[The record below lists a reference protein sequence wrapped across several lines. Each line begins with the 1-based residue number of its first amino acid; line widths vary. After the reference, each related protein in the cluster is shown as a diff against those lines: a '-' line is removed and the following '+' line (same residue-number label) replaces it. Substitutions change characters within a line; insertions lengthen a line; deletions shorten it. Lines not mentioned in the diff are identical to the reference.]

1 MLRSVLL
8 NEMGDV
14 MTSLDDALMQE
25 RQRGELLISQLRLV
39 IVLLASVVPL
49 MMIILNGAYLGLALV
64 LLVLGYAAG
73 IRLLLKRG
81 YFSPWFGY
89 LTLLC
94 DAVGL
99 GICLMLLSLIKPGSL
114 LLEPLFAI
122 YYIIS
127 VSGTIKYDFKYSFF
141 SLVLCALMVFV
152 LAWFDAAVLA
162 IRPDGLLI
170 FEKVLLL
177 FVFTIISFIF
187 HNLFTKIVE
196 SEHQVM
202 HQRFKEI
209 SALMNIGCGI
219 SPRCKLEQS
228 LQAIVEQTRDL
239 LNSDICYLGFL
250 EEGLDSFVACGLQQS
265 LKPDGALENDLSA
278 DGTLIRS
285 LAELEQRSGRE
296 ATAYLRA
303 EGVVSLVAA
312 PIIIEG
318 KRVGFQLAGRRSV
331 EAYGEHDK
339 VLLSA
344 LSQQAALTVQNSL
357 LCEEL
362 ENDAP
367 RESLRNGYRGIVGR
381 SAPMQKVFGLIE
393 KSARTDLPV
402 LLRGESG
409 TGKELVAR
417 ALHQASARSSGPF
430 IPINCAAIPETLLE
444 SELFGHERGAFT
456 GADRLK
462 QGIFELAQ
470 GGTIFLDEIGD
481 MSVALQ
487 IKLFRFLQS
496 HELLRL
502 GGKRTIRVDVRII
515 SATNQDLEQKIAA
528 GLFREDLFYRI
539 NTLTIFM
546 PALRMIPEDIP
557 LLVDHFMVVYGGRQH
572 LSRSAMKFLKTRPW
586 RGNVRE
592 LENLVQRMVAICD
605 GELVRTAQL
614 KELIAMMTPDQPA
627 DGALNSYLQLALG
640 RSCSLIEETAHFE
653 RSLINEA
660 LLRSGGNISE
670 TGRLLN
676 VPKSTLFNKIRKHGL
691 L

>member
-1 MLRSVLL
+1 ML
-8 NEMGDV
+8 E
-14 MTSLDDALMQE
+14 TSLDDALMQE
-25 RQRGELLISQLRLV
+25 KQRGELLISQLRLV
-39 IVLLASVVPL
+39 IVLLASVAPL
-49 MMIILNGAYLGLALV
+49 MMIILNGAYPGLALV
-64 LLVLGYAAG
+64 LLVLAYALG
-73 IRLLLKRG
+73 IRRLLKGG

-94 DAVGL
+94 DVVGL
-99 GICLMLLSLIKPGSL
+99 GICLMLLSFIRPVYNGL

-127 VSGTIKYDFKYSFF
+127 VSGTIKYDFRYSFF
-141 SLVLCALMVFV
+141 SLALCTLMVFV
-152 LAWFDAAVLA
+152 LAWFDAAVHA
-162 IRPDGLLI
+162 ISPDWLLI

-177 FVFTIISFIF
+177 SVFTIISFIF

-202 HQRFKEI
+202 HQRFKEL
-209 SALMNIGCGI
+209 STLLNIGSGI
-219 SPRCKLEQS
+219 SVRRKLEKS
-228 LQAIVEQTRDL
+228 LLSIVEQTRDL
-239 LNSDICYLGFL
+239 LNSDLCYLGLGDAEGAVDTVVAAGARQGFALDGLL
-250 EEGLDSFVACGLQQS
+250 EGRLV
-265 LKPDGALENDLSA
+265 GAVIK
-278 DGTLIRS
+278 TLT
-285 LAELEQRSGRE
+285 ELEMQYGRE
-296 ATAYLRA
+296 LTAHLRA
-303 EGVVSLVAA
+303 EGVVWLVAA
-312 PIIIEG
+312 PIMLEG
-318 KRVGFQLAGRRSV
+318 RRVGFQVAARRT
-331 EAYGEHDK
+331 ELAYGEYDK
-339 VLLSA
+339 VLLSN
-344 LSQQAALTVQNSL
+344 LSQQAGLTVQNSL
-357 LCEEL
+357 LFEDLQSEAMP
-362 ENDAP
+362 EAP
-367 RESLRNGYRGIVGR
+367 DGYLGIVGR
-381 SAPMQKVFGLIE
+381 SAPMRKVFGLIE

-417 ALHQASARSSGPF
+417 ALHQASARSGGPF

-481 MSVALQ
+481 MSVSLQ

-496 HELLRL
+496 HELVRL

-515 SATNQDLEQKIAA
+515 SATNQDLEHKISA

-539 NTLTIFM
+539 NTLTIFT

-557 LLVDHFMVVYGGRQH
+557 LLVNHFMAGCGGRLR
-572 LSRSAMKFLKTRPW
+572 LSRSAMKYLMTRQW

-627 DGALNSYLQLALG
+627 EGGLNSYLQLALG